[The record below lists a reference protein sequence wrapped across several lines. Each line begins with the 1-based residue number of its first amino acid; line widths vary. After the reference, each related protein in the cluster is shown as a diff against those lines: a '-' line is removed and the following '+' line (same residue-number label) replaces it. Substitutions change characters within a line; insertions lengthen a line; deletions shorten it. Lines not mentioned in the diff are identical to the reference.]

1 MRTHKVRA
9 VIAALTV
16 TIFLGLAGCG
26 GGGSKPAAS
35 ASPVAGGDI
44 KIAWNTQPVTLDPA
58 MTTATVT
65 RDIDAVMLE
74 RVVDYDKDRKPQ
86 PVLCSSYDVNKDY
99 TQFTFHLRKGVKFHN
114 GQEMTSAD
122 VKASWHYAFT
132 KVAQL
137 KMFFSDATIETPDNY
152 TVVLKLPKT
161 LWPTLDLL
169 SSSGPYVL
177 PASSIE
183 AAGTTGIPNDKI
195 IGTGPFKFVEWKQDQ
210 YIKVAKYA
218 DYKSPSGK
226 ASALAGERKAYANS
240 LQFNFVTDETTRL
253 NGVKSGDYD
262 LAISVNQDNLAM
274 VESDPTLQ
282 HDLLQSMFVGMVYN
296 KSAGITAN
304 QKFRQAV
311 NTVLDNSAILK
322 ATYAKDAFSLNGSI
336 VSQKDPY
343 HTTDGLAGHYNV
355 HDLDKAK
362 QLLKE
367 SGYNGET
374 IRFITTK
381 DYAYNYNSAVVI
393 QQQLEKIGVKVDL
406 QVSDWATLL
415 QKRADPSA
423 WDLFITAFNYTV
435 PSGLYFFSP
444 GWAGSTNSPELAG
457 AMSAF
462 NASTSVDEAK
472 SATKQIQKAMYDYV
486 PASIF
491 GTAPVLNV
499 WSKSVGGYQSLEGPI
514 LFGLYK
520 TSS

>member
-1 MRTHKVRA
+1 
-9 VIAALTV
+9 VIAALAATV
-16 TIFLGLAGCG
+16 FLGLAGCG
-26 GGGSKPAAS
+26 GNSAKPAAS
-35 ASPVAGGDI
+35 ASPIEGGDI
-44 KIAWNTQPVTLDPA
+44 KVAWNTQPVTLDPA
-58 MTTATVT
+58 MTTSTVT

-74 RVVDYDKDRKPQ
+74 RVVDYDKNSKPQ
-86 PVLCSSYDVNKDY
+86 PVLCSSYDINKDY
-99 TQFTFHLRKGVKFHN
+99 TQFTFHLRKGVKFQN

-122 VKASWHYAFT
+122 VKASWQYAFS
-132 KVAQL
+132 KVALL
-137 KMFFSDATIETPDNY
+137 KTFFSGAAIQTPDSY
-152 TVVLKLPKT
+152 TVVLELPKT
-161 LWPTLDLL
+161 LYPTLDLL

-183 AAGTTGIPNDKI
+183 SAGTTGIPNDKI

-226 ASALAGERKAYANS
+226 TSALAGERKAYANS

-262 LAISVNQDNLAM
+262 LAITVNQDNMAM
-274 VESDPTLQ
+274 VKSDTTLQ
-282 HDLLQSMFVGMVYN
+282 YDLLQSMFVGMVYN

-311 NTVLDNSAILK
+311 NAVLDSDAILK
-322 ATYAKDAFSLNGSI
+322 ATYAKEAFSLNGSI
-336 VSQKDPY
+336 VSEKSPY
-343 HTTDGLAGHYNV
+343 HTTDDLAGHYNV

-381 DYAYNYNSAVVI
+381 DYAYNYNSAVVV
-393 QQQLEKIGVKVDL
+393 QQQLKKIGVKVDL

-435 PSGLYFFSP
+435 PSGLYFFTP
-444 GWAGSTNSPELAG
+444 GWAGSTNSPELAN
-457 AMSAF
+457 AMNEF
-462 NASTSVDEAK
+462 NASTTSDEAK
-472 SATKQIQKAMYDYV
+472 SATKDIQKAMYDYV
-486 PASIF
+486 PASIY

-499 WSKSVGGYQSLEGPI
+499 WSKSIGGYSSLEGPI
-514 LFGLYK
+514 LYGLYK
-520 TSS
+520 TAS